1 MLFVKPRQSLNEA
14 TRSQTRAL
22 RQILI
27 SMTLIGVVLLG
38 LLVYLTHDWLGQVAA
53 GWGVDRGL
61 LQSLLVATLLV
72 VVNWLSGFA
81 FFRLNFRTAGAMKQ
95 ALDGF
100 DAALRDT
107 EQFHQASAASLL
119 QGAAMDQAVNQQ
131 LASAV
136 KESET
141 AALDVVSR
149 ASHLNEAAST
159 LLNYLKSSNLDASAM
174 EDDISHGV
182 DDITE
187 IARFV
192 QELPAKIRHDMAA
205 IHEIVGDIQQLEGL
219 AGAIKDISKQTN
231 LIALNA
237 AIEAAR
243 AGEAGRGFAVVAGE
257 VRSLAARASAA
268 ADTIE
273 DGLNRALAGVE
284 RSLQLNFLGDAG
296 QQLDQVTRVVD
307 SVNHLK
313 NNYAD
318 MRQFYKTLFSVVT
331 QHNTRLAEQIADMLG
346 VLQFQDVVG
355 QRLERVR
362 TMLDQRGELLLRVG
376 NTQAALLEL
385 PEALMQ
391 LHIDYLEDESRHA
404 RPGVVSGAS
413 NNPNESQGGG
423 PQIELF

>member
-1 MLFVKPRQSLNEA
+1 MRFVKPRQSLLEA

-22 RQILI
+22 RQILV
-27 SMTLIGVVLLG
+27 SMTLVEVILLG
-38 LLVYLTHDWLGQVAA
+38 LLVYLTHDWLGTLAS
-53 GWGVDRGL
+53 GWGLDRGL
-61 LQSLLVATLLV
+61 LQSLLVVSLLV
-72 VVNWLSGFA
+72 AINLTAGFA

-119 QGAAMDQAVNQQ
+119 QAAAMDRAVDEQ
-131 LASAV
+131 LTAAV
-136 KESET
+136 TNSET
-141 AALDVVSR
+141 AALDVVDR
-149 ASHLNEAAST
+149 AANLNEAAST
-159 LLNYLKSSNLDASAM
+159 LLNYLRTSNLDAHSM

-182 DDITE
+182 EDITE

-219 AGAIKDISKQTN
+219 AGSIKDISKQTN

-243 AGEAGRGFAVVAGE
+243 AGAAGRGFAVVAGE
-257 VRSLAARASAA
+257 IRALAARATTA

-273 DGLNRALAGVE
+273 EGLNRALAGVE
-284 RSLQLNFLGDAG
+284 RSLQLNFLDDSS
-296 QQLDQVTRVVD
+296 QQLDQATQVVD

-313 NNYAD
+313 NNYED

-355 QRLERVR
+355 QRLDRVR
-362 TMLDQRGELLLRVG
+362 KMLDKRNELLVHTG

-385 PEALMQ
+385 PERLME
-391 LHIDYLEDESRHA
+391 LHVEYLESEAQHA
-404 RPGVVSGAS
+404 PASPAAGAS
-413 NNPNESQGGG
+413 GEPSGGG
-423 PQIELF
+423 PRIELF